1 MTERHCTK
9 CEAYEI
15 LIDKL
20 AQKSEERNKD
30 LKTRIKDL
38 EQKLAAQDKV
48 VKTVPILTECCR
60 NLQWQLKD
68 KDKVIQKFKE
78 EEETQKQSKMA
89 SIFGGLSK
97 KEKTQHYIPSDM
109 SAISELTDDDYR
121 TKGLTHQALH
131 ISNLRLVSARD
142 I

>member
-68 KDKVIQKFKE
+68 KDKVIQKVIYIY
-78 EEETQKQSKMA
+78 MV
-89 SIFGGLSK
+89 IFSDFFVALLSVFLIHEISLLSFLHSSRRKRKLKNSLKWHQFLEDFLRK
-97 KEKTQHYIPSDM
+97 KRHSTIF
-109 SAISELTDDDYR
+109 
-121 TKGLTHQALH
+121 HQ
-131 ISNLRLVSARD
+131 I
-142 I
+142 